1 MKKIV
6 TSGQLNALPEVTV
19 IDGMNREV
27 MLEFCSVG
35 SELGQYTVGRAVG
48 ERKYNCAKEVLRTDD
63 NRLVIIREGGGTDIY
78 DIYKVIDVWF
88 PNMTWREALPSE
100 GVFYTVEPSK
110 MVAEQSDEEKTVCL
124 GWAIRAKET
133 CGGYGERYDT
143 VWLTI
148 FDTDLRMGTRDE
160 KVVFVNKNAAT
171 CQIKQMRRDN
181 FGDGRFNNFK
191 LVRMFKRV

>member
-1 MKKIV
+1 MKNVV
-6 TSGQLNALPEVTV
+6 TSNQLGTLPAVTV
-19 IDGMNREV
+19 IDNRNREV
-27 MLEFCSVG
+27 ELEFCCDAERLGEYTLGDDVRG
-35 SELGQYTVGRAVG
+35 RNFGYAVEL
-48 ERKYNCAKEVLRTDD
+48 LRTGD
-63 NRLVIIREGGGTDIY
+63 NKLLIVDASGEAIV
-78 DIYKVIDVWF
+78 YKVINDWF
-88 PNMTWREALPSE
+88 PSINWQEAMPAE
-100 GVFYTVEPSK
+100 GVFYTIEASEEVT
-110 MVAEQSDEEKTVCL
+110 EQPDEEKTVCL

-133 CGGYGERYDT
+133 YGGYGERYDT

-160 KVVFVNKNAAT
+160 KVVFVNKDAAT